1 MVPILSSPSDAM
13 RREVAFFEHDLSF
26 ELGDRAEHVEH
37 ELAVPDFMRLSIR
50 EGLDGIRFR
59 F

>member
-1 MVPILSSPSDAM
+1 M